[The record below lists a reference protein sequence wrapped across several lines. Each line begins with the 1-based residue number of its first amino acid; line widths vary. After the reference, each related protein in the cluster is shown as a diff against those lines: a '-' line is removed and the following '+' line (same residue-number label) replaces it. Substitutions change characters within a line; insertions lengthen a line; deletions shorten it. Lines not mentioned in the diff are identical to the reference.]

1 MAQILFG
8 LAMIGVAIAFG
19 VEAANYSPTA
29 ARMPGL
35 LAWVVGLLAAA
46 MTAEAALER
55 HRAKRAAP
63 AELPVHPSEEHE
75 GGSLPR
81 ALLFLGLFVLYTL
94 SFQTVGFVLASI
106 VFLGGVLLLFRATR
120 PLLALVTVASALTL
134 IYGVFVAFLRLPVP
148 LWPRF

>member
-8 LAMIGVAIAFG
+8 LCMMGVAVAFG
-19 VEAANYSPTA
+19 VEAATYSPTA

-35 LAWVVGLLAAA
+35 LSWVVGLLAAGIA
-46 MTAEAALER
+46 IEAVFKH
-55 HRAKRAAP
+55 HRARRAAP
-63 AELPVHPSEEHE
+63 ADVPVHASEAHD

-81 ALLFLGLFVLYTL
+81 ALFFLGLVVIYTV
-94 SFQTVGFVLASI
+94 SFRTVGFLLASI
-106 VFLGGVLLLFRATR
+106 VFLGGVMLLFRATR
-120 PLLALVTVASALTL
+120 PLLALLTVVSALVV